1 MKYTI
6 TIDKNRDEEVLIF
19 VREKTEL
26 IDKIESLLQETNSQ
40 IIGYRDSDI
49 VPLNEKEIF
58 CFIVENNK
66 VYALTDKEKYAL
78 KLRLYRLEE
87 ILSEDFIKINQ
98 SSIANLRKIKKFD
111 SSISGSLK
119 VVFQNGYTDYISR
132 RNIKKIKERFG
143 I

>member
-19 VREKTEL
+19 VHEKTEF
-26 IDKIESLLQETNSQ
+26 IDKIESLLKETNPQ
-40 IIGYRDSDI
+40 IIGYKDNDI
-49 VPLNEKEIF
+49 VPLNEKDIF
-58 CFIVENNK
+58 CFTIENNK
-66 VYALTDKEKYAL
+66 VYALTDKEKYTL
-78 KLRLYRLEE
+78 KLRIYQLEE
-87 ILSEDFIKINQ
+87 MLGKDFIKINQ
-98 SSIANLRKIKKFD
+98 SCIVNLRKIKKFD

-119 VVFQNGYTDYISR
+119 VIFQNGYTDYVSR